1 MPLRAK
7 LRLAAEILGTYVRM
21 RWAMGRTELPQL
33 VERIR
38 AEGAAKPAARHVD
51 PHSLA
56 GAAMGM
62 LAVLPTDS
70 RCLVLSLV
78 YLSLLTRRG
87 VSATLVI
94 GVRSEPS
101 FAAHAWVEREGE
113 ALLPSG
119 DGEFRPLTVI

>member
-1 MPLRAK
+1 LPLPAK
-7 LRLAAEILGTYVRM
+7 LRLGAEILSTYVRM

-33 VERIR
+33 VERVR
-38 AEGAAKPAARHVD
+38 AEGVARPTAGETD
-51 PHSLA
+51 ARRLA
-56 GAAMGM
+56 GAVMGM

-70 RCLVLSLV
+70 RCLVRSLV
-78 YLSLLTRRG
+78 YLSLLARRG
-87 VSATLVI
+87 IAATLVI

-101 FAAHAWVEREGE
+101 FAAHAWVERDGE

>member
-1 MPLRAK
+1 LPLRAK
-7 LRLAAEILGTYVRM
+7 LRLGAEIFITYVRM

-38 AEGAAKPAARHVD
+38 AAGVARGAAGDAD
-51 PHSLA
+51 PGSLA
-56 GAAMGM
+56 GAVMGM

-70 RCLVLSLV
+70 RCLVRSLV
-78 YLSLLTRRG
+78 YLSLLARRG
-87 VSATLVI
+87 VAATLVI

-101 FAAHAWVEREGE
+101 FAAHAWVERDGE

>member
-7 LRLAAEILGTYVRM
+7 LRLGVEILSTYVRM

-33 VERIR
+33 VDRIR
-38 AEGAAKPAARHVD
+38 AEGVAKPAAGEVD
-51 PHSLA
+51 AGSLA
-56 GAAMGM
+56 GAVMGA

-70 RCLVLSLV
+70 RCLVRSLV
-78 YLSLLTRRG
+78 YLSLLARRG

-101 FAAHAWVEREGE
+101 FAAHAWIEREGE